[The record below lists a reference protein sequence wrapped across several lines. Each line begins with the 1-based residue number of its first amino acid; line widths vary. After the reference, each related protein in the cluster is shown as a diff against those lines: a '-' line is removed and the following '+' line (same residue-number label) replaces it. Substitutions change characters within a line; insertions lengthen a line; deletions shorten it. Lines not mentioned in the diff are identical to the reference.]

1 MLLSWLLQL
10 VAPLPLAILAAS
22 CQDDGLDLCSY
33 PRHGDMLNQLHQLA
47 REHPRW
53 VA

>member
-1 MLLSWLLQL
+1 MQFSWLLQL
-10 VAPLPLAILAAS
+10 LAPLPLASLAAS
-22 CQDDGLDLCSY
+22 CQEGGLDLCFY
-33 PRHGDMLNQLHQLA
+33 PRHGDMVAQLEQLA